1 MSVIDSGLDPRLLRL
16 AQETGNR
23 SDAPVVVERGTVIV
37 GTLPNCA
44 IFSVSDDNEHVLV
57 SFHLDAHP
65 ISTIHLTLLALS
77 CFDREALVFIN
88 AFLCDETGVL
98 VYEEEPGFDLVYIQ
112 YLRDSL
118 RNRERKTKIF
128 VA

>member
-1 MSVIDSGLDPRLLRL
+1 MSGNPGLDPRLARL
-16 AQETGNR
+16 AKETR
-23 SDAPVVVERGTVIV
+23 SITKAPVTVERGTVII
-37 GTLPNCA
+37 GTVPNCA
-44 IFSVSDDNEHVLV
+44 IFSLSEDNAHVLA

-65 ISTIHLTLLALS
+65 LSTIHLTLLALS
-77 CFDREALVFIN
+77 CFDREELVFTN
-88 AFLCDETGVL
+88 AFLCDEEGVL

-118 RNRERKTKIF
+118 SSRERKTKIF